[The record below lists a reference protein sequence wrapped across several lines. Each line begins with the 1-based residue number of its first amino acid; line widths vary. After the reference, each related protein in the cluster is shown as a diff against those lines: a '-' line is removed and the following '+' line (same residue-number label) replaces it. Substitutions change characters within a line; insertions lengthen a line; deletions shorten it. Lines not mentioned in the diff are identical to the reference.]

1 MTFLYEKLLE
11 INKKLPCN
19 VYLPFLADSTRN
31 YLICHIPLDGVRIFR
46 TKTRCPIMLTF
57 ELIRID
63 EINKGI
69 KKEEEYGE
77 TINIGRSR
85 SIASMN
91 SSMNLENPRKKQ
103 LLKDKIVSG
112 PKKK

>member
-1 MTFLYEKLLE
+1 
-11 INKKLPCN
+11 
-19 VYLPFLADSTRN
+19 
-31 YLICHIPLDGVRIFR
+31 
-46 TKTRCPIMLTF
+46 MLTF

-77 TINIGRSR
+77 MINIGRSK

-91 SSMNLENPRKKQ
+91 SSIALENNRKRK
-103 LLKDKIVSG
+103 LLKDKIVSE
-112 PKKK
+112 PAKNSF